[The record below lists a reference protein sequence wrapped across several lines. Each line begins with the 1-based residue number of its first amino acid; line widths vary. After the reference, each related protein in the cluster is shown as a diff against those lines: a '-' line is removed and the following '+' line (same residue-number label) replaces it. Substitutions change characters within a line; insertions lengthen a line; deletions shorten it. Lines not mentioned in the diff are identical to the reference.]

1 LVEELEKP
9 YPHVAEGLLCQ
20 GWREATNRGA
30 VWYAIHVEAPQ
41 QSLQKISTSNFRA
54 LLDNVNLATDLEAE
68 LVWLKSSDVIEAIL
82 EFAREKAISKI
93 ILKRSP
99 WLLGT
104 ALSSFDSEPT
114 ISRSARCRRRVRER
128 RHDQYQAASAQGR
141 SGVTFNFELL
151 SRRAMVFT
159 LAENVVDVCRESDKT
174 QQILVEYR
182 RTDSGVTTSVHM

>member
-9 YPHVAEGLLCQ
+9 YPHVAEGLLLCK

-30 VWYAIHVEAPQ
+30 DWYAIHVETPQ

-93 ILKRSP
+93 S
-99 WLLGT
+99 
-104 ALSSFDSEPT
+104 
-114 ISRSARCRRRVRER
+114 
-128 RHDQYQAASAQGR
+128 
-141 SGVTFNFELL
+141 
-151 SRRAMVFT
+151 
-159 LAENVVDVCRESDKT
+159 
-174 QQILVEYR
+174 
-182 RTDSGVTTSVHM
+182 